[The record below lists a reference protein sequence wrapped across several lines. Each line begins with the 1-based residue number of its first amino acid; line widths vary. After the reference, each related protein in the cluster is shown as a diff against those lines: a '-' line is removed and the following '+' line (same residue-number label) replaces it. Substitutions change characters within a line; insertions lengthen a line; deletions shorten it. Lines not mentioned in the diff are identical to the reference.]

1 MNEINNPHD
10 AFFKRNFGDIEIAKD
25 FLKNYL
31 PKNVAQAI
39 DLEHI
44 EKENGSYVD
53 EEFQNVQS
61 DLLWKTKI
69 NNNEGYI
76 YILFEHKSYK
86 DKKVIFQ
93 LLKYMLKIWEE
104 KYDKTK
110 NKIPIIIPIVVYH
123 GETIWNIETNLINL
137 IEGVKDIPEGMKR
150 YIPSY
155 EYEIYDFSPK
165 SKAKIA
171 GEAYTRLV
179 IEVMRSAFE
188 KDKERFYKAF
198 KLMVELTN
206 KMQDKE
212 KADEVFEICLK
223 YLLDT
228 KDDIEIEEMEKVAK
242 EESVERGELIMSI
255 AEKLR
260 EEGIKKGIEKG
271 IEKGKLEGEKETLI
285 NLLKVKYGKDLT
297 KELEEKIRKASEEK
311 INKLMEK
318 FFEITL
324 DELKEIL
331 K

>member
-10 AFFKRNFGDIEIAKD
+10 AFFKRNFGNIEIAKD
-25 FLKNYL
+25 FLQNYL
-31 PKNVAQAI
+31 PRNVVKTI
-39 DLEHI
+39 DLNTL

-137 IEGVKDIPEGMKR
+137 IEGIKDIPEEIKR

-188 KDKERFYKAF
+188 KDKGRFYKAF

-260 EEGIKKGIEKG
+260 EEGIEKG
-271 IEKGKLEGEKETLI
+271 IEKGKLEGEKELVLEI
-285 NLLKVKYGKDLT
+285 LNQRFGEKFN
-297 KELEEKIRKASEEK
+297 KELEGKIKKANEEV
-311 INKLMEK
+311 INKIKKNILKVTIE
-318 FFEITL
+318 
-324 DELKEIL
+324 ELKEIL

>member
-1 MNEINNPHD
+1 
-10 AFFKRNFGDIEIAKD
+10 
-25 FLKNYL
+25 
-31 PKNVAQAI
+31 
-39 DLEHI
+39 
-44 EKENGSYVD
+44 
-53 EEFQNVQS
+53 
-61 DLLWKTKI
+61 
-69 NNNEGYI
+69 
-76 YILFEHKSYK
+76 
-86 DKKVIFQ
+86 
-93 LLKYMLKIWEE
+93 
-104 KYDKTK
+104 
-110 NKIPIIIPIVVYH
+110 
-123 GETIWNIETNLINL
+123 TIWNIETNLMKL

-260 EEGIKKGIEKG
+260 EEGI
-271 IEKGKLEGEKETLI
+271 EKGKLEERKELVLEI
-285 NLLKVKYGKDLT
+285 LNQRFGKEFN
-297 KELEEKIRKASEEK
+297 KELEGKIRKANEEV
-311 INKLMEK
+311 INKIKKNILKVTIE
-318 FFEITL
+318 
-324 DELKEIL
+324 ELKEIL

>member
-25 FLKNYL
+25 FLRNYL
-31 PKNVAQAI
+31 PEKVAQAI

-53 EEFQNVQS
+53 EEFQNMQS

-69 NNNEGYI
+69 NNHEGYI

-93 LLKYMLKIWEE
+93 LLKYILKIWEE

-110 NKIPIIIPIVVYH
+110 HKIPIIIPIVVYH
-123 GETIWNIETNLINL
+123 GETIWNIETDLIKL
-137 IEGVKDIPEGMKR
+137 IEGNKDIPEEIKR

-155 EYEIYDFSPK
+155 EYEVYDFSPK
-165 SKAKIA
+165 SKAKIT

-228 KDDIEIEEMEKVAK
+228 KDDIEIEEMEKIAK
-242 EESVERGELIMSI
+242 EESFERGELIMSI

-260 EEGIKKGIEKG
+260 EEGMEKGIKKG
-271 IEKGKLEGEKETLI
+271 IEKGKLEERKEVAVKLLTKRFGKELKEELKEKILKTNEKTI
-285 NLLKVKYGKDLT
+285 DYIMDNLL
-297 KELEEKIRKASEEK
+297 
-311 INKLMEK
+311 
-318 FFEITL
+318 EITL

>member
-1 MNEINNPHD
+1 M
-10 AFFKRNFGDIEIAKD
+10 
-25 FLKNYL
+25 
-31 PKNVAQAI
+31 
-39 DLEHI
+39 
-44 EKENGSYVD
+44 
-53 EEFQNVQS
+53 
-61 DLLWKTKI
+61 
-69 NNNEGYI
+69 
-76 YILFEHKSYK
+76 
-86 DKKVIFQ
+86 
-93 LLKYMLKIWEE
+93 
-104 KYDKTK
+104 
-110 NKIPIIIPIVVYH
+110 
-123 GETIWNIETNLINL
+123 WNIQTNLINL
-137 IEGVKDIPEGMKR
+137 IEGVKDIPEGIKR

-188 KDKERFYKAF
+188 KDKERFYKTF

-212 KADEVFEICLK
+212 KVDEVFEICLK

-271 IEKGKLEGEKETLI
+271 KLEERKEFTIKLLSKKFGV
-285 NLLKVKYGKDLT
+285 NLTEELK
-297 KELEEKIRKASEEK
+297 EKIRNADEK
-311 INKLMEK
+311 TINYIGDNLL
-318 FFEITL
+318 EITL
-324 DELKEIL
+324 DELKDIL
-331 K
+331 E

>member
-1 MNEINNPHD
+1 M
-10 AFFKRNFGDIEIAKD
+10 
-25 FLKNYL
+25 
-31 PKNVAQAI
+31 
-39 DLEHI
+39 
-44 EKENGSYVD
+44 
-53 EEFQNVQS
+53 
-61 DLLWKTKI
+61 
-69 NNNEGYI
+69 
-76 YILFEHKSYK
+76 
-86 DKKVIFQ
+86 
-93 LLKYMLKIWEE
+93 
-104 KYDKTK
+104 
-110 NKIPIIIPIVVYH
+110 
-123 GETIWNIETNLINL
+123 WNIETNLINL

-271 IEKGKLEGEKETLI
+271 KLEGEKELAI
-285 NLLKVKYGKDLT
+285 EILNQRFGKGFD
-297 KELEEKIRKASEEK
+297 KELEEKIKKANEEE
-311 INKLMEK
+311 INKIKKNILK
-318 FFEITL
+318 ITL

>member
-1 MNEINNPHD
+1 M
-10 AFFKRNFGDIEIAKD
+10 
-25 FLKNYL
+25 
-31 PKNVAQAI
+31 Q
-39 DLEHI
+39 
-44 EKENGSYVD
+44 
-53 EEFQNVQS
+53 
-61 DLLWKTKI
+61 
-69 NNNEGYI
+69 
-76 YILFEHKSYK
+76 
-86 DKKVIFQ
+86 
-93 LLKYMLKIWEE
+93 
-104 KYDKTK
+104 
-110 NKIPIIIPIVVYH
+110 
-123 GETIWNIETNLINL
+123 TNLINL
-137 IEGVKDIPEGMKR
+137 IEGVKDIPEGIKR

-188 KDKERFYKAF
+188 KDKERFYKTF

-212 KADEVFEICLK
+212 KVDEVFEICLK

-271 IEKGKLEGEKETLI
+271 KLEERKEFTIKLLSKKFGV
-285 NLLKVKYGKDLT
+285 NLTEELK
-297 KELEEKIRKASEEK
+297 EKIRNADEK
-311 INKLMEK
+311 TINYIGDNLL
-318 FFEITL
+318 EITL
-324 DELKEIL
+324 DELKDIL
-331 K
+331 E

>member
-1 MNEINNPHD
+1 M
-10 AFFKRNFGDIEIAKD
+10 
-25 FLKNYL
+25 
-31 PKNVAQAI
+31 QT
-39 DLEHI
+39 
-44 EKENGSYVD
+44 
-53 EEFQNVQS
+53 

-69 NNNEGYI
+69 NNQEGYI

-93 LLKYMLKIWEE
+93 LLKYILKIWEE

-123 GETIWNIETNLINL
+123 GETIWNIETDLIKL
-137 IEGVKDIPEGMKR
+137 IEGNKDIPEEIKR

-155 EYEIYDFSPK
+155 EYEVYDFSPK
-165 SKAKIA
+165 SKSKIT

-228 KDDIEIEEMEKVAK
+228 KDDIEIEEMEKIAK

-260 EEGIKKGIEKG
+260 EEGM
-271 IEKGKLEGEKETLI
+271 EKGKLEGRKEVA
-285 NLLKVKYGKDLT
+285 VKLLT
-297 KELEEKIRKASEEK
+297 KRFGKELTE
-311 INKLMEK
+311 
-318 FFEITL
+318 
-324 DELKEIL
+324 ELKEKIL
-331 K
+331 KTNEKTIDYPEFDSWKEEMLGLKRKKAGLRG